1 MAQRSDHPR
10 DREKPLPRS
19 ARSRGGSLR
28 HAAVVGV
35 VLLALGCGPES
46 TPPPAEP
53 TEEPTAE
60 PTAEPTEEPTEDP
73 DDADDADEE
82 DEEPDLTEPVVVE
95 QTVWNFDAMEEV
107 DLRVVVHPFVR
118 VPTGEDEDGLLNGL
132 ITYEVTSPDGEYHL
146 ERYGVHPHEVR
157 VVDTEAMTLSFPAY
171 ATDGTSEEH
180 LADVE
185 QASARAGDGP
195 VRWAGVH
202 RDPGTDATAVL
213 LPYLGLIEDVGIVD
227 AEEVDTS
234 DYLPVQDALSE
245 LVEVHETTW
254 DLQVHRERADGDVQI
269 RESDHEATITLDS
282 DILFDIDE
290 HTLTD
295 DTDAALQATAE
306 ELERADGGELEI
318 IGHTDDVRS
327 LEHNQQLSED
337 RAEAVHQRLGELT
350 DLEDFTVST
359 DGRAF
364 HEPVASNDSDQGR
377 ALNRRVELHYTPGLA
392 ADSPSEES
400 DDGDTSGDD
409 DVTELPPTDGP
420 VGTADEPITVSG
432 PHGGAVEVTVE
443 EVRPAGDLLV
453 GRVRVEVT
461 EPFDGEEHAGPLAR
475 ALSFGDLGMHE
486 GHDNP
491 YSPGHQV
498 DALTLLVGDE
508 RQFPLELGST
518 EHVEGSDRDGF
529 IIEHGDPWRVI
540 AGDRGFGHDADAEVG
555 AWAVATV
562 LWPTTGQDEVV
573 VDVPGRSE
581 HAERPWSQ
589 PWRAVDV
596 PVEAEH

>member
-1 MAQRSDHPR
+1 MASHSDHTRNHP
-10 DREKPLPRS
+10 
-19 ARSRGGSLR
+19 LR
-28 HAAVVGV
+28 HATVVGV
-35 VLLALGCGPES
+35 LLLALGCTPENAQEPEEPPQPDDTADPADEPES
-46 TPPPAEP
+46 LEDGPV
-53 TEEPTAE
+53 
-60 PTAEPTEEPTEDP
+60 EDP
-73 DDADDADEE
+73 DSDADAEPDLTEPDLTEPGT
-82 DEEPDLTEPVVVE
+82 EPDLTEPVVVE
-95 QTVWNFDAMEEV
+95 QAVWNFDAMEEV
-107 DLRVVVHPFVR
+107 ELRVVIHPFVR
-118 VPTGEDEDGLLNGL
+118 VPTGEDDGALLNGL
-132 ITYEVTSPDGEYHL
+132 ITYEVTSADGEYPL

-157 VVDTEAMTLSFPAY
+157 LVDTEAMTLSFPAY

-185 QASARAGDGP
+185 QPSARAGEDP

-202 RDPGTDATAVL
+202 RDPGTDVTAVL

-234 DYLPVQDALSE
+234 EYLPVQDALSE

-254 DLQVHRERADGDVQI
+254 DLRVHRERADGDIQV

-282 DILFDIDE
+282 DILFAIDE

-295 DTDAALQATAE
+295 DADAALQAAAE

-327 LEHNQQLSED
+327 VEHNQQLSED
-337 RAEAVHQRLGELT
+337 RADAVHRRLDELT

-364 HEPVASNDSDQGR
+364 HEPVASNDTEHGR
-377 ALNRRVELHYTPGLA
+377 ALNRRVELRYTPAPQDGTPA
-392 ADSPSEES
+392 EE
-400 DDGDTSGDD
+400 TGDD
-409 DVTELPPTDGP
+409 TELPPTDGP

-432 PHGGAVEVTVE
+432 PHGGAAEITVE

-461 EPFDGEEHAGPLAR
+461 EPFDGEEHAGPLAW
-475 ALSFGDLGMHE
+475 ALSFGDLGLHE
-486 GHDNP
+486 GHDTP
-491 YSPGHQV
+491 YNPGHQV
-498 DALTLLVGDE
+498 DALTLLVGDQ
-508 RQFPLELGST
+508 RHFPLELGST

-529 IIEHGDPWRVI
+529 RIEHGDPWRVI
-540 AGDRGFGHDADAEVG
+540 AGDRGFGHEADAEVG

-562 LWPTTGQDEVV
+562 LWPTTGQEEVV

-581 HAERPWSQ
+581 HADRPWSQ

-596 PVEAEH
+596 PVEAKR

>member
-1 MAQRSDHPR
+1 MNSRLATRRKQLIPMAQRSDHPR

-254 DLQVHRERADGDVQI
+254 DLQVHRELADGDVQI
-269 RESDHEATITLDS
+269 RESDHETTITLDS

-295 DTDAALQATAE
+295 DADAALQATAE

-420 VGTADEPITVSG
+420 VGTAMSRSLSAAPTGVRWRS
-432 PHGGAVEVTVE
+432 PWKRSAPPATCWSAVC
-443 EVRPAGDLLV
+443 G
-453 GRVRVEVT
+453 
-461 EPFDGEEHAGPLAR
+461 
-475 ALSFGDLGMHE
+475 
-486 GHDNP
+486 
-491 YSPGHQV
+491 
-498 DALTLLVGDE
+498 
-508 RQFPLELGST
+508 
-518 EHVEGSDRDGF
+518 
-529 IIEHGDPWRVI
+529 WR
-540 AGDRGFGHDADAEVG
+540 
-555 AWAVATV
+555 
-562 LWPTTGQDEVV
+562 
-573 VDVPGRSE
+573 
-581 HAERPWSQ
+581 
-589 PWRAVDV
+589 
-596 PVEAEH
+596 